1 MATNE
6 SNNTSCVKYGHLWI
20 TTTADN
26 FRRCERIGCGT
37 VERKVNDAWVA
48 VNVRQEKKKKAE
60 NSKFK
65 PESLF

>member
-20 TTTADN
+20 STTADN

-37 VERKVNDAWVA
+37 VK
-48 VNVRQEKKKKAE
+48 EK
-60 NSKFK
+60 
-65 PESLF
+65 